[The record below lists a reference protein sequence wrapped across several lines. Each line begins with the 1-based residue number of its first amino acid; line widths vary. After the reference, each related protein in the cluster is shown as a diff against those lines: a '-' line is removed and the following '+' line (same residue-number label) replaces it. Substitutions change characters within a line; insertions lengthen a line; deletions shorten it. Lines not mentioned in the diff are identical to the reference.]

1 MQQPDLRGKT
11 ALVTGGGRGIGR
23 AAALQLAGS
32 GANVIVTARTREQ
45 INDTVR
51 EIQAGGGRARAIPAD
66 IGNDGDVRRLMRE
79 SGEVD
84 ILVNNA
90 GIIDPIA
97 PVLSA
102 SPDAWRR
109 DIEVN
114 LYGVF
119 LTCHYVLPGM
129 LSAGWGRIVNIS
141 SGAARGTTIGWSAYS
156 AAKAGVEA
164 LTGVLAREVGDR
176 GVHVNALRPGIVD
189 TEMQVEIRG
198 SSDENF
204 GPENVARFRRYK
216 EQGQL
221 RKPED
226 PARLILWLLSP
237 EADGT
242 NGEVLAIDDPEVAAR
257 VGLTPIGR

>member
-1 MQQPDLRGKT
+1 MEQADLQGKT
-11 ALVTGGGRGIGR
+11 ALVTGAGRGIGR
-23 AAALQLAGS
+23 AAALLLAGS
-32 GANVIVTARTREQ
+32 GANVIVTARNREQ
-45 INDTVR
+45 IEATARDIR
-51 EIQAGGGRARAIPAD
+51 ASGGAAVAIPAD
-66 IGNDGDVRRLMRE
+66 ISKVADVEQLVRG
-79 SGEVD
+79 SGVVD

-90 GIIDPIA
+90 GIIEPIA
-97 PVLSA
+97 PVVSA
-102 SPDAWRR
+102 PPDAWWQ

-129 LSAGWGRIVNIS
+129 LDAGWGRIVNIS

-176 GVHVNALRPGIVD
+176 GVHVNAVRPGIVD
-189 TEMQVEIRG
+189 TEMQVEIR
-198 SSDENF
+198 SSSEENF
-204 GPENVARFRRYK
+204 GHENVTRFRRYK

-221 RKPED
+221 RKPDD

-237 EADGT
+237 EAEDT
-242 NGEVLAIDDPEVAAR
+242 NGEVLAIDDPAVAAR
-257 VGLTPIGR
+257 VGLTPMGR